1 MKRRILL
8 VILISIFIGNALL
21 ARDNKYW
28 VFLKNKKGV
37 TFDPYNYFDKKT
49 IDRRLQHGIPLSD
62 STDFPLNDFYV
73 NTIKNIADSISNS
86 SRWFNAM
93 SVYATE
99 SEITEISK
107 LYFVNS
113 VSEMK
118 LFLYAA
124 NYKDSDWDTAVS
136 PKMLEI
142 LVKQT
147 ERMGGNYFQKAGIDG
162 RGMRIAIFDGGFPT
176 VDTNPA
182 FEHIRKA
189 GKIIKTWDFA
199 KNKDFVY
206 SYMSHGTMVLSC
218 IAGIYKGK
226 NIGLAT
232 GAEFLL
238 ARTEIQGEYFSEEE
252 SWLAAVEWADKN
264 GADIINSSLGYT
276 NNRYFPSQ
284 MDGKTTLVTRAANLA
299 AKKGIL
305 VVNAAGNDGDDSW
318 KIIGAP
324 ADADSALS
332 VGGINPETDIHTSF
346 SSYGPTWD
354 KRLKPNVCAYG
365 HVTAAGKNKMVSTQG
380 TSFASPLIA
389 GFAACAWQINRGL
402 NNMQMFQ
409 SIEESGDL
417 FPYFDYAHG
426 YGVPQAQYF
435 LEHRLTVP
443 DATFDFEFE
452 DGFVKVI
459 VKTEFIDK
467 KLDSSKGFLFYNIQN
482 SNGVLQE
489 YSVISVM
496 QKEVLKLNLS
506 DYKKGQKLNVHLG
519 NYTKTF
525 EF

>member
-1 MKRRILL
+1 MSRRILF
-8 VILISIFIGNALL
+8 VIIISFFIGNALR
-21 ARDNKYW
+21 AQDKKYW
-28 VFLKNKKGV
+28 VFLKDKKRV
-37 TFDPYNYFDKKT
+37 TFDPFSYFDKKT
-49 IDRRLQHGIPLSD
+49 IERRLQYGIPLVD
-62 STDFPLNDFYV
+62 STDFPLNNDYV
-73 NTIKNIADSISNS
+73 NTICKIADSTSNS

-99 SEITEISK
+99 SEIAEISK

-124 NYKDSDWDTAVS
+124 NFKDSEWDTVINH
-136 PKMLEI
+136 KMLEI
-142 LVKQT
+142 LAKQT
-147 ERMGGNYFQKAGIDG
+147 ERMGGNYFQQAGVDG
-162 RGMRIAIFDGGFPT
+162 KGIRIAIFDGGFPT

-199 KNKDFVY
+199 KNKEFVY
-206 SYMSHGTMVLSC
+206 GYMSHGTMVLSC
-218 IAGIYKGK
+218 SAGIYNGK

-232 GAEFLL
+232 SAEFLL

-318 KIIGAP
+318 KIVGAP
-324 ADADSALS
+324 ADADSTLS
-332 VGGINPETDIHTSF
+332 VGGINPETDIHISF

-365 HVTAAGKNKMVSTQG
+365 SVTAVGKNKMVSTQG
-380 TSFASPLIA
+380 TSFASPLVA

-435 LEHRLTVP
+435 LGHRLIVP
-443 DATFDFEFE
+443 EATFDFVVE

-459 VKTEFIDK
+459 VKPEFIDK
-467 KLDSSKGFLFYNIQN
+467 KFDTSKGFVFYNIQN
-482 SNGVLQE
+482 ANGVLQE
-489 YSVISVM
+489 YSVISVL

-506 DYKKGQKLNVHLG
+506 DYKKGQKLNVHLE